1 MAFTHRAACD
11 DASALA
17 LFDGE
22 FIHGRGRTLSLAQR
36 LPSVFASAGAMT
48 WSAREGGE
56 CVSALVCRPF
66 EWLDAGARVQG
77 AMIGLVCTREDHR
90 GKGLAGR
97 LLDMALDDLRERQVQ
112 FAVLWAGRPDIYE
125 RAGWRFADRGLLGRM
140 RGDAMAQAP
149 ARRDKEPR
157 PALATL
163 DALRSSPRVVRGEAD
178 WSALLPPSTRS
189 RIVIGAGC
197 YAVIGEHGRVGYLLD
212 LDGDPAGMAGLIAS
226 VAGDYDELLLNVPG
240 NGPIHAALASLPGIE
255 WQAQRLAGWM
265 ALDAGIDTARF
276 AAWYLPFLDRI

>member
-11 DASALA
+11 DAGALA
-17 LFDGE
+17 LFDRE

-36 LPSVFASAGAMT
+36 LPSVFASAGATT
-48 WSAREGGE
+48 WGAREGGE

-77 AMIGLVCTREDHR
+77 AMVGLVCTREDHR

-97 LLDMALDDLRERQVQ
+97 LLSMALDDLRERQVQ
-112 FAVLWAGRPDIYE
+112 FAVLWAGRSDLYE
-125 RAGWRFADRGLLGRM
+125 RAGWRFTDRGLLGRM
-140 RGDAMAQAP
+140 RGGATAKAPVRRDEEPSPAP
-149 ARRDKEPR
+149 AV
-157 PALATL
+157 L
-163 DALRSSPRVVRGEAD
+163 DALRTTPRVVRGEAD
-178 WSALLPPSTRS
+178 WCALLPPSTGS
-189 RIVIGAGC
+189 RIVMGAGC

-212 LDGDPAGMAGLIAS
+212 LDGDPAGMARLIAS

-240 NGPIHAALASLPGIE
+240 NGPIHAALAPLPGIE

-265 ALDAGIDTARF
+265 ALDAGIDPARF